1 MTAKMFPFQQT
12 TVRFKKKHEN
22 TVHAQERKAV
32 LETLLGGAHT
42 LFLVDRNFKSAVV
55 HALKELKETMWKEL
69 KDQKERIKV

>member
-1 MTAKMFPFQQT
+1 MKIRSMRRREKQF
-12 TVRFKKKHEN
+12 V
-22 TVHAQERKAV
+22 
-32 LETLLGGAHT
+32 ETLLGGAHT